1 MDSKQDTKRYPPE
14 VWRQARDAYCLG
26 ATLPEIAKEYGI
38 NYGTLKDRKKTEK
51 WPKPAALK
59 APVAPAE
66 QLAAR
71 SLAQRGESHR
81 LMIADMVE
89 KALRQVQAT
98 PPALNTW
105 ADVQIAAKLGNT
117 ALGLDQPAAP
127 VVSLTF
133 PASSSTEPP
142 AFIDISTNSRS
153 EARLDPTLEAPP
165 LPHASEPASD
175 Q

>member
-117 ALGLDQPAAP
+117 ALGLDAPAQP

-133 PASSSTEPP
+133 PASSSTES
-142 AFIDISTNSRS
+142 AGYIDISTNSS
-153 EARLDPTLEAPP
+153 PNARRDPTLEALP